1 MESPKAELSSA
12 STAGPNTDQNDDAMI
27 VLRSSAEEQV
37 QSDSNRGWRFWV
49 MFPGLGLAAALTA
62 LDTTVLSTALPTV
75 VNDLHS
81 NELFIWLLNS
91 YTLAWTAVQPV
102 YGQAADIFGRK
113 ATILG
118 AIIFFMI
125 GSIICALAGNTGV
138 MIAGRV
144 IQGLGAGGISVLPS
158 LIICDLVPQRER
170 QKFIGVLYAT
180 FAIGT
185 DLGPVISGV
194 MIDHIGWRW
203 IFWINLPVSG
213 AAFILIA
220 VSLKVNHARTSTIME
235 LLGRIDLAGNAILM
249 LSMTSILLA
258 LAEAGTVNPWNSSR
272 TLLPLIIGF
281 LGLVSFIIFQSCRW
295 CKYPMMPLRLFTNRS
310 SLIGYTLTFLHGV
323 LLYWVLYFLPVYFQ
337 AVLQETPQQS
347 GIDMLPTMAPFV
359 PFAII
364 GGTLI
369 SRSGRYKFNQLIG
382 FALMSIGVGCFTL
395 LDQNSSKA
403 EWIVFQLIFGAGF
416 GFLMTAALPAIQAPL
431 AEADVAMATATW
443 GFIQSF
449 GYIWGASIPSSIFS
463 TQFTKLLPKI
473 SDPSAQRQLI
483 DGGAFEHASKAFVGS
498 FTEKVKSEVIDVYVL
513 SLKLVWQVCI
523 AFAVIAFLAS
533 VLVKEIELKK
543 VLETKFGY
551 NNQKKRSSGSE
562 IETPEQME
570 KGETDIY

>member
-1 MESPKAELSSA
+1 MESSNLDQSDAAKADLK
-12 STAGPNTDQNDDAMI
+12 P
-27 VLRSSAEEQV
+27 EERNV
-37 QSDSNRGWRFWV
+37 QSKSNRGWRFWV
-49 MFPGLGLAAALTA
+49 MFPGLGLAAALIA

-75 VNDLHS
+75 VNELHS
-81 NELFIWLLNS
+81 KELFSWLLNS

-102 YGQAADIFGRK
+102 YGQLADIFGRK
-113 ATILG
+113 AAMLG
-118 AIIFFMI
+118 AIILFMA
-125 GSIICALAGNTGV
+125 GSILCALAGNTGV

-158 LIICDLVPQRER
+158 LIICDLVPQRDR

-180 FAIGT
+180 FALGT

-194 MIDHIGWRW
+194 MIDHVGWRW
-203 IFWINLPVSG
+203 VFWINLPISG
-213 AAFILIA
+213 LAFVLIA
-220 VSLKVNHARTSTIME
+220 VSLKVNHARTGTIME
-235 LLGRIDLAGNAILM
+235 QLGRIDFIGNAILM
-249 LSMTSILLA
+249 LAMTSILLA
-258 LAEAGTVNPWNSSR
+258 LAEAGSQNPWSSWR

-281 LGLVSFIIFQSCRW
+281 LGLGLFVFFQSCRW
-295 CKYPMMPLRLFTNRS
+295 CKYPMMPLRLFKNST

-337 AVLQETPQQS
+337 AVLQDTPQQS
-347 GIDMLPTMAPFV
+347 GINMLPTMALFV

-369 SRSGRYKFNQLIG
+369 SRSGRYKINQLIG
-382 FALMSIGVGCFTL
+382 FALMSVGVGCFTL
-395 LDQNSSKA
+395 LDQKSSIG
-403 EWIVFQLIFGAGF
+403 EWIGFQLIFGTGF

-473 SDPSAQRQLI
+473 SDPSARRQLS
-483 DGGAFEHASKAFVGS
+483 DGGAFEHASRTFLNS
-498 FTEKVKSEVIDVYVL
+498 FPENVKSEVIDVYVL

-523 AFAVIAFLAS
+523 AFAIIAFLAS
-533 VLVKEIELKK
+533 AFIKEVELKQ

-551 NNQKKRSSGSE
+551 KSENKGSSSSDPV
-562 IETPEQME
+562 TPGQME
-570 KGETDIY
+570 KGETDVS